1 MKMRFAVAGV
11 AALVVA
17 ALPAQAQRWRT
28 IEASRQLSDTSAVSV
43 RLEYGAG
50 RLDLKPAAKGMLY
63 SYTMK
68 YDTDH
73 SDPVSRF
80 DLASRTLA
88 LGVRSRGMKF
98 SNGDKDAGSMHA
110 ELSDRV
116 PMELAIELGAVEGD
130 LQLGGLR
137 LTDLAIKSG
146 AADVTVRFDQP
157 NPERLHSVTIEVG
170 AAEVKL
176 LHAVNS
182 GAERMRASVGV
193 GALDLDF
200 AGTLPHDIELT
211 ATVALGGIT
220 LRLSPETG
228 LYVDASTLL
237 SDFDK
242 TGLTKRSDGWYS
254 TNYDS
259 APHHV
264 RLRLK
269 AVMASLTLTRDGR

>member
-1 MKMRFAVAGV
+1 MNMRFAIAAV
-11 AALVVA
+11 AAFGIV

-28 IEASRQLSDTSAVSV
+28 IDASRQLFDTGAVAV
-43 RLEYGAG
+43 RLEYSAG
-50 RLDLKPAAKGMLY
+50 RLDLKPAVKGMLY
-63 SYTMK
+63 SYTMM
-68 YDTDH
+68 YDTDR

-80 DLASRTLA
+80 DMASRTLA
-88 LGVRSRGMKF
+88 IGVRSRGLKF
-98 SNGDKDAGSMHA
+98 SGSDKDAGSMHA

-116 PMELAIELGAVEGD
+116 PMELAIKLGAVEGD

-137 LTDLAIKSG
+137 LTDLAINSG

-157 NPERLHSVTIEVG
+157 NPERLRSLAIEVG
-170 AAEVKL
+170 AAEMKL
-176 LHAVNS
+176 LHAANS
-182 GAERMRASVGV
+182 GAERIRASVGV

-200 AGTLPHDIELT
+200 SGTLPHDVELT
-211 ATVALGGIT
+211 ATVALGEIT

-264 RLRLK
+264 RMRLN

>member
-1 MKMRFAVAGV
+1 MKMRLAIAGI
-11 AALVVA
+11 AAFVLVT
-17 ALPAQAQRWRT
+17 LPAQAQRWRT
-28 IEASRQLSDTSAVSV
+28 IDASRQLIDTGAVFV

-80 DLASRTLA
+80 DPASRTLA
-88 LGVRSRGMKF
+88 IGVRSRRMKV
-98 SNGDKDAGSMHA
+98 SSGDKDAGSMRA

-157 NPERLHSVTIEVG
+157 NPERLHSVMIEVG

-182 GAERMRASVGV
+182 GVERMRASVGV
-193 GALDLDF
+193 GAVDLDF
-200 AGTLPHDIELT
+200 TGTLTHDVELT

-242 TGLTKRSDGWYS
+242 NGLVKRSDGWYS

-264 RLRLK
+264 RMRLK
-269 AVMASLTLTRDGR
+269 AVMASLTLMRDGR

>member
-1 MKMRFAVAGV
+1 MKVRLVFIAI
-11 AALVVA
+11 AAIALTA
-17 ALPAQAQRWRT
+17 APTQAQRWRT
-28 IEASRQLSDTSAVSV
+28 VDASRQLLDTGAVAV

-50 RLDLKPAAKGMLY
+50 RLDLKPAAKGVLY

-80 DLASRTLA
+80 DAASRTLA
-88 LGVRSRGMKF
+88 IGVRSRGLKF
-98 SNGDKDAGSMHA
+98 SGSDKEAGSMHA

-157 NPERLHSVTIEVG
+157 NPERLHSVMIEVG

-176 LHAVNS
+176 LHAANS
-182 GAERMRASVGV
+182 GAERLRASVGV

-200 AGTLPHDIELT
+200 SGTLPHDIELT

-264 RLRLK
+264 RMRLK

>member
-1 MKMRFAVAGV
+1 MNMRFAIAAV
-11 AALVVA
+11 AAFGIVS
-17 ALPAQAQRWRT
+17 LPAQAQRWRT
-28 IEASRQLSDTSAVSV
+28 IDASRQLFDTGAVAV
-43 RLEYGAG
+43 RLEYSAG
-50 RLDLKPAAKGMLY
+50 RLDLKPAVKGMLY
-63 SYTMK
+63 SYTMM
-68 YDTDH
+68 YDTDR

-80 DLASRTLA
+80 DMASRTLA
-88 LGVRSRGMKF
+88 IGVRSRGLKF
-98 SNGDKDAGSMHA
+98 SGSDKDAGSMHA

-116 PMELAIELGAVEGD
+116 PMELAIKLGAVEGD

-137 LTDLAIKSG
+137 LTDLAINSG

-157 NPERLHSVTIEVG
+157 NPERLRSLAIEVG
-170 AAEVKL
+170 AAEMKL
-176 LHAVNS
+176 LHAANS
-182 GAERMRASVGV
+182 GAERIRASVGV

-200 AGTLPHDIELT
+200 SGTLPHDVELT
-211 ATVALGGIT
+211 ATVALGEIT

-264 RLRLK
+264 RMRLN

>member
-1 MKMRFAVAGV
+1 MNMRFAIAAV
-11 AALVVA
+11 AAFGIV

-28 IEASRQLSDTSAVSV
+28 VDASRQLFDTGAVAV
-43 RLEYGAG
+43 RLEYSAG
-50 RLDLKPAAKGMLY
+50 RLDLKPAVKGMLY
-63 SYTMK
+63 SYTMM
-68 YDTDH
+68 YDTDR

-80 DLASRTLA
+80 DMASRTLA
-88 LGVRSRGMKF
+88 IGVRSRGLKF
-98 SNGDKDAGSMHA
+98 SGSDKDAGSMHA

-116 PMELAIELGAVEGD
+116 PMELAIKLGAVEGD

-137 LTDLAIKSG
+137 LTDLAINSG

-157 NPERLHSVTIEVG
+157 NPERLRSLAIEVG
-170 AAEVKL
+170 AAEMKL
-176 LHAVNS
+176 LHAANS
-182 GAERMRASVGV
+182 GAERIRASVGV

-200 AGTLPHDIELT
+200 SGTLPHDVELT
-211 ATVALGGIT
+211 ATVALGEIT

-264 RLRLK
+264 RMRLN

>member
-1 MKMRFAVAGV
+1 MKMRLAIVSS
-11 AALVVA
+11 AAFVFA

-28 IEASRQLSDTSAVSV
+28 VDASRQLFDTGAVFV

-80 DLASRTLA
+80 DAASRTLA
-88 LGVRSRGMKF
+88 IGVRSRGMKV
-98 SNGDKDAGSMHA
+98 SSGNKDAGSMHA

-116 PMELAIELGAVEGD
+116 PMELAMELGAVEGD

-157 NPERLHSVTIEVG
+157 NPERLHAVTIEVG

-182 GAERMRASVGV
+182 GAEGIRASVGV

-200 AGTLPHDIELT
+200 TGALTHDVELT

-237 SDFDK
+237 ADFDK
-242 TGLTKRSDGWYS
+242 KGLEKRSDGWYS
-254 TNYDS
+254 ANYDT
-259 APHHV
+259 APHHL

-269 AVMASLTLTRDGR
+269 AVMASLTLMRDGH